1 MNKHAII
8 ITCLL
13 LICVQAHVQGQAD
26 SAAAVARQDLG
37 RRIRA
42 RTSSESLIGVLRDV
56 HADSLFIQVDPG
68 DQIDPG
74 YRPRRALS
82 AATLTQLDVQQQLT
96 PTRRNQRG
104 FIGLV
109 VGALVAGVAGS
120 ALAVPVVHGIEF
132 APNNQGA
139 PFQEADYV
147 LFPVL
152 GAIAGGTVG
161 WIAGHYRSRTW
172 LVQFRTAR

>member
-74 YRPRRALS
+74 YRPRRAQS
-82 AATLTQLDVQQQLT
+82 AATLTQLEVQQQLT

-109 VGALVAGVAGS
+109 VGALVAGGAGS
-120 ALAVPVVHGIEF
+120 ALAVPVVHGIESR
-132 APNNQGA
+132 PNRDG
-139 PFQEADYV
+139 PFQELDYV
-147 LFPVL
+147 IFPVV

-161 WIAGHYRSRTW
+161 WIAGHNRSQSW
-172 LVQFRTAR
+172 VVQFRTAR